1 MKKKDKAIPAS
12 ELFLHEPKA
21 KADLERAV
29 ILATQP
35 EQLDVMP
42 DAVLDTVVNGNLS
55 PTNQVEHEAHKK
67 AEFSKL
73 AHLFGHRK
81 RGCQARFHK
90 EYLELA
96 KEVTTAWIADRS
108 SLIAEVDAIAK
119 SNLALAKTLFNRK
132 CEIAKE
138 AGQTILRT
146 VFNRWK
152 DELTRIVAE
161 LGGHPQEDGNVVF
174 PDGSVAKMPR
184 GLFIEPEYMVKFE

>member
-1 MKKKDKAIPAS
+1 MAK
-12 ELFLHEPKA
+12 KA
-21 KADLERAV
+21 KQLVEQSIV
-29 ILATQP
+29 LAQQT
-35 EQLDVMP
+35 DVMP
-42 DAVLDTVVNGNLS
+42 DQVLDQVVNGNM
-55 PTNQVEHEAHKK
+55 TVDHQAHKK

-96 KEVTTAWIADRS
+96 KDVTTAWIADRS

-119 SNLALAKTLFNRK
+119 SNQALAKTLFNRK

-161 LGGHPQEDGNVVF
+161 LGGHPQEDGNVLF